1 MTLTVAAKILGIAFA
16 VGLDV
21 LALSIAVGVMRV
33 SWSARIKLGAAFSAA
48 EVLMQVIGYSI
59 GTGAGRIVGAIAAY
73 VGFAILAGV
82 GGFIFYESFE
92 RRMPRFQPDSSIA
105 LLVASL
111 SVSLDS
117 LGIGMSLPG
126 VPLPLL
132 PLLAT
137 VAVSTIIFT
146 AVGLAFGERLGRRYK
161 RVAQRVAG
169 VVLVVLA
176 AVFTAQHLA
185 LLALVAPKPLVGKPL
200 DREGHCT
207 FRRERGTRCEQRVT
221 FRKRQLS
228 EKEGFETRSR
238 CTFRVFALVTETLE
252 RGFRIAR

>member
-1 MTLTVAAKILGIAFA
+1 
-16 VGLDV
+16 
-21 LALSIAVGVMRV
+21 
-33 SWSARIKLGAAFSAA
+33 
-48 EVLMQVIGYSI
+48 
-59 GTGAGRIVGAIAAY
+59 
-73 VGFAILAGV
+73 
-82 GGFIFYESFE
+82 
-92 RRMPRFQPDSSIA
+92 MPRFQPDSALA

-169 VVLVVLA
+169 IVLVVLA
-176 AVFTAQHLA
+176 AVFTTQHLA
-185 LLALVAPKPLVGKPL
+185 G
-200 DREGHCT
+200 
-207 FRRERGTRCEQRVT
+207 
-221 FRKRQLS
+221 
-228 EKEGFETRSR
+228 
-238 CTFRVFALVTETLE
+238 
-252 RGFRIAR
+252 

>member
-21 LALSIAVGVMRV
+21 LALSIAVGVMRIG
-33 SWSARIKLGAAFSAA
+33 WPARIRLGFAFSIA
-48 EVLMQVIGYSI
+48 EVVMQIAGYSI
-59 GTGAGRIVGAIAAY
+59 GTGAGRVVGAVAIY
-73 VGFAILAGV
+73 LGFAVLAVV

-92 RRMPRFQPDSSIA
+92 RRMPRFQPDSPVA

-117 LGIGMSLPG
+117 LGVGMSLPG

-137 VAVSTIIFT
+137 VAISTIIFT

-161 RVAQRVAG
+161 RIAQRIAG
-169 VVLVVLA
+169 IMLVLLAVL
-176 AVFTAQHLA
+176 FTAQHLA
-185 LLALVAPKPLVGKPL
+185 N
-200 DREGHCT
+200 
-207 FRRERGTRCEQRVT
+207 
-221 FRKRQLS
+221 
-228 EKEGFETRSR
+228 RSP
-238 CTFRVFALVTETLE
+238 
-252 RGFRIAR
+252 

>member
-33 SWSARIKLGAAFSAA
+33 GWSARIKLGAAFSAA
-48 EVLMQVIGYSI
+48 EVLMQVVGYSI
-59 GTGAGRIVGAIAAY
+59 GTGAGRIVGAIAIY

-92 RRMPRFQPDSSIA
+92 RRMPRFQPDSPIA

-169 VVLVVLA
+169 IVLVVLA
-176 AVFTAQHLA
+176 AVFTTQHLA
-185 LLALVAPKPLVGKPL
+185 G
-200 DREGHCT
+200 
-207 FRRERGTRCEQRVT
+207 
-221 FRKRQLS
+221 
-228 EKEGFETRSR
+228 
-238 CTFRVFALVTETLE
+238 
-252 RGFRIAR
+252 

>member
-1 MTLTVAAKILGIAFA
+1 MTLPVAAKILGIAFA

-33 SWSARIKLGAAFSAA
+33 NWPARIKLGTAFCAA

-59 GTGAGRIVGAIAAY
+59 GTGAGRVVGTVAIYA
-73 VGFAILAGV
+73 GFAILAGI
-82 GGFIFYESFE
+82 GAFIFYESFE
-92 RRMPRFQPDSSIA
+92 RRMPRFEPDSPVA
-105 LLVASL
+105 LLLASL

-146 AVGLAFGERLGRRYK
+146 AVGLGFGERLGRRYK
-161 RVAQRVAG
+161 RIAQRAAG
-169 VVLVVLA
+169 VVLVALA
-176 AVFTAQHLA
+176 ILFTVQHLA
-185 LLALVAPKPLVGKPL
+185 GWTA
-200 DREGHCT
+200 
-207 FRRERGTRCEQRVT
+207 
-221 FRKRQLS
+221 
-228 EKEGFETRSR
+228 
-238 CTFRVFALVTETLE
+238 
-252 RGFRIAR
+252 